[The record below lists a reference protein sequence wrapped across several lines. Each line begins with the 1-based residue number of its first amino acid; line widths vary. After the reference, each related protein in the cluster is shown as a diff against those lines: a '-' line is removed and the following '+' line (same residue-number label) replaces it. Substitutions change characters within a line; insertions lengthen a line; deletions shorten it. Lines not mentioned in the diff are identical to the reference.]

1 LLFVHR
7 IISSTLA
14 VALTAGGS
22 SAHIPT
28 EQTAPPPAVSMS
40 QYVPAMWHDTIPI
53 PDPPAPPAE
62 VAAEAPTVPVA
73 PAPRLVVTS
82 APDDPAIVAIIT
94 AAADEYGVDPVLMLR
109 IMRCESRLDPDATNR
124 TSGAAGLGQHLPQY
138 WAARAAA
145 IGMAGASP
153 YNPEANAR
161 VTAWMLS
168 TQGVAPW
175 VSSRSCWSR

>member
-1 LLFVHR
+1 MHR

-14 VALTAGGS
+14 VALTTGGS

-28 EQTAPPPAVSMS
+28 EQTAPPAVPMS

-62 VAAEAPTVPVA
+62 VAAEAPVVPVA
-73 PAPRLVVTS
+73 PAARLVVTS
-82 APDDPAIVAIIT
+82 APDDDPAIVAIIT
-94 AAADEYGVDPVLMLR
+94 AAADEYGADPALMLR

-124 TSGAAGLGQHLPQY
+124 TSGAAGLGQHVPQY
-138 WAARAAA
+138 WPARAAA

-153 YNPEANAR
+153 YDPEANAR

-175 VSSRSCWSR
+175 AASRSCWNR